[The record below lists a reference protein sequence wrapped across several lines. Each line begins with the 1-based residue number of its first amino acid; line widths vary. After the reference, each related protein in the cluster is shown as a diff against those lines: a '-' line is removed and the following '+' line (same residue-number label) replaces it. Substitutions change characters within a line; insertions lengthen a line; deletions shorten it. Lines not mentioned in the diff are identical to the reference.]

1 MTWEAAQPGAD
12 ARRALYA
19 RLVLDHR
26 LSAQDP
32 LAPGDGESERAIA
45 ELVLSQRPVTLAEV
59 TGLLS

>member
-32 LAPGDGESERAIA
+32 LAPADGDIERAIA

-59 TGLLS
+59 TGLLG

>member
-32 LAPGDGESERAIA
+32 LAPAMATASARSPSWCFRSGR
-45 ELVLSQRPVTLAEV
+45 
-59 TGLLS
+59 

>member
-1 MTWEAAQPGAD
+1 MALEAAQPGAD

-32 LAPGDGESERAIA
+32 LAPGDGDGEREAA
-45 ELVLSQRPVTLAEV
+45 ELVLSQRPVTLAESWW
-59 TGLLS
+59 GC